1 MTHIQLHIERLVLEG
16 VAIAPGQRALLQ
28 AAVEAEL
35 GRLLTQG
42 GLTEGLAGGGA
53 LPSIR
58 ASAIQL
64 APGGDPQRM
73 GTQIAQSVYGG
84 IGPSDKVTG

>member
-1 MTHIQLHIERLVLEG
+1 MNIELHIEQLILDG
-16 VAIAPGQRALLQ
+16 IAIAPGQRALLH

-35 GRLLTQG
+35 TRLLTQG
-42 GLTEGLAGGGA
+42 GLAEGLANGGA

-58 ASAIQL
+58 TGAIQL
-64 APGGDPQRM
+64 APDGDPQRM

-84 IGPSDKVTG
+84 IGQADKVTM